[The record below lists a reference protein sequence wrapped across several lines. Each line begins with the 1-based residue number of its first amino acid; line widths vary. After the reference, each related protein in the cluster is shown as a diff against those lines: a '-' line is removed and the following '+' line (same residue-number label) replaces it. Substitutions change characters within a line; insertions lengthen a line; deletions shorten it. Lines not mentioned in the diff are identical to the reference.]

1 MLSASA
7 VVDCSVCRSKL
18 NIIIRGMI
26 KMVEMVSLWK
36 LEQMLDKYLAYQE
49 DTSSSEKEQAWDMVP
64 QICFIAYAPAHAKW
78 IVADNVSGEFFMEE
92 FIRYKNAIAF
102 LRYDPPFDKD
112 SVLEAWNCELNI

>member
-36 LEQMLDKYLAYQE
+36 LEQMLDKYLAYKRTQ
-49 DTSSSEKEQAWDMVP
+49 
-64 QICFIAYAPAHAKW
+64 
-78 IVADNVSGEFFMEE
+78 VAVRRSKRGTWYH
-92 FIRYKNAIAF
+92 RYVL
-102 LRYDPPFDKD
+102 LRTRRRM
-112 SVLEAWNCELNI
+112 LNG